1 MKKHLLGLVFLLG
14 GVLTLSAASKI
25 SDEAYRLVREL
36 VTYKNLEI
44 EALRNLN
51 EYTMDCH
58 NVSDEQFAAKKCSER
73 LAALQDSDRRVQVK
87 HDVVGQEIAAHIRQ
101 HKDEEW
107 LFMGLMLDDKE
118 FSNFA
123 H

>member
-1 MKKHLLGLVFLLG
+1 MKKHLLGLILLG
-14 GVLTLSAASKI
+14 SALTLSAASKI

-51 EYTMDCH
+51 EYTIDCH
-58 NVSDEQFAAKKCSER
+58 NVSDEQFAAKKCSDR
-73 LAALQDSDRRVQVK
+73 LAALQDSDRRIQVK
-87 HDVVGQEIAAHIRQ
+87 HDVLGQEIARHIRQ
-101 HKDEEW
+101 HRDEEW
-107 LFMGLMLDDKE
+107 LFMGLMIDDKE
-118 FSNFA
+118 FSNLA